1 MGYNNFSGSLS
12 SDLGNNQSLTILLL
26 GNNEF
31 LGSISPGLYELK
43 MLSEYQVDEN
53 QQFFCS
59 FHSDSPILR

>member
-53 QQFFCS
+53 QQFLCS
-59 FHSDSPILR
+59 FLL